1 MTARLSR
8 ITIYPIKSLDGVS
21 VDEVEV
27 LPAGPLAS
35 DRRFRLA
42 DEEGRVINGKRT
54 AAVHRIRANYDLAH
68 MRVQLRHTVGDQ
80 AVDFSLT
87 EDQLKIQ
94 DWLCGALDVI
104 GRFEENADAGFPDD
118 TDAPGPTLIST
129 ATLCEV
135 ASWFSGLSLD
145 ETRRRFRANLEIDGV
160 EAFWEDRLVDANGHD
175 VNFAIGRVQWLGVNP
190 CQRCV
195 VPTRAADTGEST
207 PAFQKQFTD
216 RRRELIPA
224 WAPADRFDHYYRLA
238 VNTRLAPG
246 QTSRR
251 LRIGDHLAPQ

>member
-27 LPAGPLAS
+27 LPAGPLS
-35 DRRFRLA
+35 NDRRFALV
-42 DEEGRVINGKRT
+42 DEEGGFINGKRT
-54 AAVHRIRANYDLAH
+54 AAMHCIRAAYDLAS
-68 MRVQLRHTVGDQ
+68 MRVQLRRAVGDQ
-80 AVDFSLT
+80 TADFSLAA
-87 EDQLKIQ
+87 DRLKIG
-94 DWLCGALDVI
+94 DWLRRVLDVACH
-104 GRFEENADAGFPDD
+104 FEENAAAGFPDD

-129 ATLCEV
+129 ATLREV
-135 ASWFSGLSLD
+135 ASWFPGLPLD

-160 EAFWEDRLVDANGHD
+160 DAFWEDRLVGPKGHNI
-175 VNFAIGRVQWLGVNP
+175 NFAIGSVKWLGVNP

-195 VPTRAADTGEST
+195 VPTRAAETGEVT
-207 PAFQKQFTD
+207 PAFQRHFAE
-216 RRRELIPA
+216 RRRGMIPS

-246 QTSRR
+246 QANCR
-251 LRIGDHLAPQ
+251 LSVGDPVEAP